1 MEMSY
6 NLNDVDINLDEI
18 ERALMDL
25 KKKCEDAIIK
35 MNDELNNPSNW
46 PFLDRLFS
54 KIFRTKIKIEKR
66 CPYYINTEKID
77 IILKDIKKFK
87 EANKTPREISLRE
100 GTLCLHYY
108 DTETGDEVTTKWS
121 SLVSC
126 AVVHNIKVNKPT
138 ITFKLEEISYGIED
152 LLTIYNMGYSIFS
165 CFLSINSLLYL
176 KKKITVE
183 IPVFKQIFVEIK
195 NPVLEN
201 TPFEKEE

>member
-18 ERALMDL
+18 ERALLDL

-54 KIFRTKIKIEKR
+54 KIFRKKIKIEKL
-66 CPYYINTEKID
+66 CPYCINTEKIGA
-77 IILKDIKKFK
+77 ILKDIKKFK
-87 EANKTPREISLRE
+87 EANKAPREISLRG

-108 DTETGDEVTTKWS
+108 DAETGDEISAKWS
-121 SLVSC
+121 GLVSC
-126 AVVHNIKVNKPT
+126 AVVHNIKINKPT
-138 ITFKLEEISYGIED
+138 ITFKLEEKSYGIED
-152 LLTIYNMGYSIFS
+152 LWTSYIMNYSILD
-165 CFLSINSLLYL
+165 CFLSINTLSCL

-183 IPVFKQIFVEIK
+183 IPVFEQMFVEIK

-201 TPFEKEE
+201 TPFEKE

>member
-6 NLNDVDINLDEI
+6 NLNDIDINLDEI
-18 ERALMDL
+18 EKALMDL

-46 PFLDRLFS
+46 PFLDRLF
-54 KIFRTKIKIEKR
+54 KIKKR
-66 CPYYINTEKID
+66 CPSYINTKKID

-87 EANKTPREISLRE
+87 EANKTPREISLRA

-108 DTETGDEVTTKWS
+108 DTETGNEVTTKWS

-138 ITFKLEEISYGIED
+138 ITFKLEEKSYGIED
-152 LLTIYNMGYSIFS
+152 LWICYNRGYSMFGS
-165 CFLSINSLLYL
+165 FLSMNSLLYL

-183 IPVFKQIFVEIK
+183 IPVFEQMFVEIK

-201 TPFEKEE
+201 IPFEKE